1 MSERKERT
9 RALFKKG
16 QKCLIPS
23 FVYDGE
29 KGEDIIIFEPAQVRN
44 GRSRVCVKNIKRL
57 KMVSYP
63 VAGYE
68 SGKEDFG
75 LWGVEVLLSDTLC
88 AEK

>member
-29 KGEDIIIFEPAQVRN
+29 LGEDIIIFEPAQVRN
-44 GRSRVCVKNIKRL
+44 GRYRVYIRYREIENGI
-57 KMVSYP
+57 VS
-63 VAGYE
+63 
-68 SGKEDFG
+68 
-75 LWGVEVLLSDTLC
+75 C
-88 AEK
+88 CR